1 MWTFVPFGPLS
12 FLTTASTGRSSIGW
26 PSTLSITSPARMPRR
41 SAGDPSTGVMTVIFP
56 LRLLMMIPS
65 P

>member
-12 FLTTASTGRSSIGW
+12 FLTTASTGRSSIGC
-26 PSTLSITSPARMPRR
+26 PSTRSMTSPARMPRR
-41 SAGDPSTGVMTVIFP
+41 SAGEPSTGVMTVIFP
-56 LRLLMMIPS
+56 LRLLMMMPR

>member
-12 FLTTASTGRSSIGW
+12 FLTTASTERSSIGS
-26 PSTLSITSPARMPRR
+26 PSTWSMTSPARMPSR
-41 SAGDPSTGVMTVIFP
+41 SAGEPSTGVMTVTFP